1 MKTLRSPGSVK
12 KWVTARHAE
21 GKKVAL
27 VPTMGS
33 LHEGHLSLIEAARAT
48 ADCVIVSIFVNPTQ
62 FGPNEDYQTYPR
74 PLRRDSAQCRAQGV
88 DLVFAPAPGD
98 MYTETFSTWVNE
110 ELLTEHLCGLQRPGH
125 FRGVCTVV
133 LKLFMICRPDY
144 AFFGQKD
151 AQQTLVIK
159 RMVRDLDVPVTLQI
173 CPIVRERDGLALS
186 SRNAYLTEIERVQAP
201 VINTGLQQVKVWKK
215 QNLSPA
221 QIRRKLIRFIKT
233 APDARIDYALIVDEE
248 TLEPVTKASAGQKLL
263 VAVAVFFGK
272 TRLIDNI
279 RVRW

>member
-12 KWVTARHAE
+12 KWVVARRAE
-21 GKKVAL
+21 GKKIAL

-74 PLRRDSAQCRAQGV
+74 PLRSDSEQCRAQGV
-88 DLVFAPAPGD
+88 DLIFAPAPGD

-125 FRGVCTVV
+125 FRGVCTIV
-133 LKLFMICRPDY
+133 LKLFMICGPDY

-201 VINTGLQQVKVWKK
+201 VINTGLQQVTVWKK

-248 TLEPVTKASAGQKLL
+248 TLEPVTKASSGQKLL
-263 VAVAVFFGK
+263 VAVAVYFGK
-272 TRLIDNI
+272 TRLIDNV

>member
-272 TRLIDNI
+272 TRLIDN
-279 RVRW
+279 VRMRW

>member
-272 TRLIDNI
+272 TRLIDNV